1 MRERTFQKSFPFY
14 AVILLFGSA
23 YATAG
28 TWTTLDYP
36 GATQSYVSGI
46 SGNKIVG
53 YYGRSGNEHG
63 FLYDGTNWTTID
75 MPGASATLVRGIS
88 GNIIVGEYAFSGSG
102 WLTYYHSFLYD
113 GTNWTTI
120 PLPTGGGFP
129 GISYGIDD
137 GIIVTSNQ
145 IYNIATQSLTTLNY
159 PGATHTHLY
168 DIDGSNLVGSYGNHG
183 FVYNMTTQNW
193 TTIDYPGATYTR
205 IYGIDGSNL
214 VGSSTLNGKKLADFI
229 YDGTTLHTL
238 GVPDSPMG
246 IDGDIIVGSYTA
258 VIHRD
263 GLTGFFSHGYVYT
276 IPEPAT
282 LLLLG
287 LGAVMLKRKR

>member
-46 SGNKIVG
+46 SGNNIVG
-53 YYGRSGNEHG
+53 YYGRSGNEQG

-75 MPGASATLVRGIS
+75 MPGATTTLVRGIS
-88 GNIIVGEYAFSGSG
+88 GNIIVGEYSNSVFP
-102 WLTYYHSFLYD
+102 LYHSFLYD
-113 GTNWTTI
+113 GTNWATI
-120 PLPTGGGFP
+120 PLNTGWGSS

-145 IYNIATQSLTTLNY
+145 IYNIATQTLTTLNY
-159 PGATHTHLY
+159 PGASRTIICG
-168 DIDGSNLVGSYGNHG
+168 IDGSNLVGSYDNHG

-193 TTIDYPGATYTR
+193 TTIDYLGATYTR

-229 YDGTTLHTL
+229 YDGTTWHTL
-238 GVPDSPMG
+238 DVPGSPMG
-246 IDGDIIVGSYTA
+246 IYGNIIVGSYITT
-258 VIHRD
+258 IHYD
-263 GLTGFFSHGYVYT
+263 NGVVGIFSHGYVYT

-287 LGAVMLKRKR
+287 LGAVILKKRKK